1 MRNIEIYWTYPRDY
15 NNIGDHPLG
24 DCLGIYYISR
34 VWGGKETAI
43 YVGKTLQAFKTR
55 MYQHDLDGDDYTT
68 KRGRLKIRLGTIP
81 QSFNFGR
88 LNKDH
93 FILTLES
100 AIIQNIKDK
109 SGVNLCNKQQ
119 LIQSSYYY
127 GLQTRSTGFQA
138 VIDREILIE
147 RNK

>member
-1 MRNIEIYWTYPRDY
+1 MRNIEIYWTYPRNYSD
-15 NNIGDHPLG
+15 IGAHPFG

-55 MYQHDLDGDDYTT
+55 MYQHDCNCDEYTV
-68 KRGRLKIRLGTIP
+68 KRGQLRIRLGTIS

-100 AIIQNIKDK
+100 AIIQNVKDK
-109 SGVNLCNKQQ
+109 AGVNLCNKRQVNQ
-119 LIQSSYYY
+119 YSFYYD
-127 GLQTRSTGFQA
+127 LQIKNTGFPA
-138 VIDREILIE
+138 VIDRELIIK

>member
-15 NNIGDHPLG
+15 NNIGDHPWG

-109 SGVNLCNKQQ
+109 SGVNLCNKKQ
-119 LIQSSYYY
+119 LNQCSYYY
-127 GLQTRSTGFQA
+127 DLQIKSTGFPA